1 MKKTGASCE
10 CHFTYSHFVQQCH
23 FLEELYCRLSLTE
36 KVMRMSIDAKEVVRM
51 VKLKPLVQ
59 TTRGSMT
66 VQRVRVVLLFQ
77 CRSENYNN
85 IIMDLDAQDVLLFL
99 VLMVKSA

>member
-10 CHFTYSHFVQQCH
+10 CHSTYSHFVQQCH

-59 TTRGSMT
+59 TIGGSMT

-77 CRSENYNN
+77 CRSEN
-85 IIMDLDAQDVLLFL
+85 
-99 VLMVKSA
+99 

>member
-1 MKKTGASCE
+1 M
-10 CHFTYSHFVQQCH
+10 
-23 FLEELYCRLSLTE
+23 SLTE

-59 TTRGSMT
+59 TIGGSMT

-77 CRSENYNN
+77 CRSEN
-85 IIMDLDAQDVLLFL
+85 
-99 VLMVKSA
+99 